1 MRCEIADGGLI
12 AGYQGTSI
20 NTGLLPG
27 YRVGIWGVYR
37 ECKIESLKSSRNRQ
51 GQVVAAETSNKR
63 CVAHF

>member
-27 YRVGIWGVYR
+27 YRVGMGGVYR
-37 ECKIESLKSSRNRQ
+37 GYKLESLVNSRNR
-51 GQVVAAETSNKR
+51 
-63 CVAHF
+63 